1 MTAVDAASDGAL
13 PVDPDTEPALSA
25 RVVLPLV
32 FAGGCAGG
40 WVRYEIVA
48 AWSSA
53 GGRFPWST
61 LAVNLAGA
69 AVLGLV
75 VVVASARRSTL
86 LRALLGT
93 GFCGALT
100 TFSAVV
106 VSAAELFAHGHPGL
120 AVAYL
125 LASFAGGLIA
135 GAGGLTLGRAL
146 TATEPQ
152 PW

>member
-1 MTAVDAASDGAL
+1 MTAVDAASDGAV

-25 RVVLPLV
+25 RVVLPPV

-48 AWSSA
+48 AWFVGGRALPLVDA
-53 GGRFPWST
+53 GGESRRGGSSGPGRGRR
-61 LAVNLAGA
+61 LRPPLDA
-69 AVLGLV
+69 AP
-75 VVVASARRSTL
+75 S
-86 LRALLGT
+86 LLGT